1 MKEVKKVN
9 VSVIGA
15 LIFFSCAEISI
26 KAKITR
32 RGKYLLG
39 RQILNF

>member
-15 LIFFSCAEISI
+15 LIFFSCNDKSEYVMPNVEI
-26 KAKITR
+26 KEGA
-32 RGKYLLG
+32 
-39 RQILNF
+39 